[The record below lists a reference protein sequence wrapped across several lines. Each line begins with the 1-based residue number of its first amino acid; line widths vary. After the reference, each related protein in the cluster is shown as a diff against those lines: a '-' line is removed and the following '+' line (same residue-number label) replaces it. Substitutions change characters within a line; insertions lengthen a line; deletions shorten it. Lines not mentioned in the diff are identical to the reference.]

1 MSTLHGWQ
9 MTAPGQLTAFE
20 RPITP
25 PGAGKVLVE
34 VHGCGVCHTDVSFLY
49 GGVPTRHPLP
59 LTLGHEVS
67 GVVVQAGPG
76 AEGWLSRR
84 VIVPA
89 VSPCGTC
96 AFCTRGKPTACRASK
111 MPGNDIQGG
120 FASHLEVDAWS
131 LCKVDAHQPS
141 APVGEVG
148 LSLWELSVIADA
160 VSTPLQAIAR
170 CGLEANDFAVVI
182 GAGGVGS
189 FAVQLAQARGAKVAA
204 LDVDAAALDRARG
217 LGAIFTADARTPA
230 KDLKKALAVVAKE
243 HGARAEAWRLFETS
257 GSKGGQELAWSLLNP
272 GATLSVVGFT
282 PEPVSVRLSNLMAF
296 DASAYG
302 NWGCDPAL
310 YPEALALV
318 SRGAVRIRGLVKS
331 EKLSDAPQVLE
342 AVHHHQYSERVV
354 LVP

>member
-1 MSTLHGWQ
+1 
-9 MTAPGQLTAFE
+9 
-20 RPITP
+20 
-25 PGAGKVLVE
+25 
-34 VHGCGVCHTDVSFLY
+34 
-49 GGVPTRHPLP
+49 
-59 LTLGHEVS
+59 
-67 GVVVQAGPG
+67 
-76 AEGWLSRR
+76 
-84 VIVPA
+84 
-89 VSPCGTC
+89 
-96 AFCTRGKPTACRASK
+96 
-111 MPGNDIQGG
+111 
-120 FASHLEVDAWS
+120 
-131 LCKVDAHQPS
+131 
-141 APVGEVG
+141 
-148 LSLWELSVIADA
+148 
-160 VSTPLQAIAR
+160 
-170 CGLEANDFAVVI
+170 
-182 GAGGVGS
+182 
-189 FAVQLAQARGAKVAA
+189 
-204 LDVDAAALDRARG
+204 
-217 LGAIFTADARTPA
+217 
-230 KDLKKALAVVAKE
+230 VAKE